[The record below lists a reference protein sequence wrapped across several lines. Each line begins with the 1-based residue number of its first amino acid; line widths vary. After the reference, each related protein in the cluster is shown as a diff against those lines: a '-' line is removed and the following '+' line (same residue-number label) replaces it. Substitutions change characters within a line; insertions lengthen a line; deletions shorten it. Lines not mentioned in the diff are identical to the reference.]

1 MYQFIAIEGNIGA
14 GKTTLSKSLAAAL
27 SAQLILEEFAE
38 NPFLPKFYKEPEKH
52 AFALE
57 LSFMAA
63 RFQQINQLI
72 ANRDL
77 FTNTIVSDYV
87 FLKSQL
93 FASVTLKEDEFT
105 LFKSLFSIIN
115 NNLPQPD
122 ILLFLNT
129 PIPQL
134 MLNIKERGRPY
145 EQEIKADY
153 LHMLNEV
160 YLSFLKQITHIPVL
174 IIESKDKA
182 FPSLPAVLSLLD
194 QSHPPGMQYI
204 SQ

>member
-27 SAQLILEEFAE
+27 GAQLILEEFAE

-77 FTNTIVSDYV
+77 FTNSIVSDYI

-122 ILLFLNT
+122 LLLFLNT

-134 MLNIKERGRPY
+134 LLNIKERGRPY
-145 EQEIKADY
+145 EQEIQADY
-153 LHMLNEV
+153 LYMLNEV
-160 YLSFLKQITHIPVL
+160 YLSFLKQITHMPVL
-174 IIESKDKA
+174 IIESKEKA
-182 FPSLPAVLSLLD
+182 FPALPDILDLLN
-194 QSHPPGMQYI
+194 QSHPPGIQYI
-204 SQ
+204 SK

>member
-14 GKTTLSKSLAAAL
+14 GKTTLSKSLAEAL
-27 SAQLILEEFAE
+27 QAQLILEEFAE

-63 RFQQINQLI
+63 RFQQINQLVT
-72 ANRDL
+72 NRDL
-77 FTNTIVSDYV
+77 FTTGIVSDYI

-134 MLNIKERGRPY
+134 LANIKERGRPY

-174 IIESKDKA
+174 IIESKGKA
-182 FPSLPAVLSLLD
+182 FPSLPAVLSLLN
-194 QSHPPGMQYI
+194 QSHSPGIQYVN
-204 SQ
+204 Q